1 MTIAASEIRNAVETL
16 NGQVVRTPIVRS
28 GGLNDALAADIFLKL
43 VTLQRTRSFKDRGE
57 FVKLKQVAQEENN
70 GIIEIST
77 GNHEQ
82 GVAYHAQRLGIAATI
97 VMSKGT
103 PFTKIARTQGSGARV
118 VLEGDSVSDAK
129 PYADEIAD
137 KEGLVFVHPYED
149 THIIGV

>member
-1 MTIAASEIRNAVETL
+1 M
-16 NGQVVRTPIVRS
+16 
-28 GGLNDALAADIFLKL
+28 
-43 VTLQRTRSFKDRGE
+43 
-57 FVKLKQVAQEENN
+57 KLKQVAQEKNN

-77 GNHEQ
+77 GSHEQ

-97 VMSKGT
+97 VMPKGA

-149 THIIGV
+149 THIIGG